1 MAESDP
7 NPRDVGVIFNP
18 TRHEH
23 ELCLS
28 ANLKKYTCS
37 GCKEFGAEI
46 GYKCSSSSCQDF
58 TLHKDCATLP
68 DVYEHSDE
76 SFKFRSKTHMWHHC
90 DACRDVL
97 NGFVYETERR
107 HLRPE
112 LRLHPLCMVLPK
124 TLDFSGHDH
133 KLKFVTSNVNGKEY
147 TCSSC
152 DSPIDSGCW
161 RYQCEEVE
169 CKVYLDLSCAKID
182 FFGLKNSDIQRIAP
196 VGTLLQL
203 KSKIPSGGTVTTSV
217 STATSVVGL
226 ATSVVALCL
235 L

>member
-28 ANLKKYTCS
+28 KNLKKYTCS

-68 DVYEHSDE
+68 DVYEHSDG
-76 SFKFRSKTHMWHHC
+76 SFKFRSKTHLRHHC

-97 NGFVYETERR
+97 NGFAYETESNR
-107 HLRPE
+107 
-112 LRLHPLCMVLPK
+112 LRLHPLCMVLPE
-124 TLDFSGHDH
+124 TLDFSGHAH
-133 KLKFVTSNVNGKEY
+133 KLKVVTSDLNGKEY

-161 RYQCEEVE
+161 RYQCEEVA
-169 CKVYLDLSCAKID
+169 CKVYLDLSCAKVDI
-182 FFGLKNSDIQRIAP
+182 FGLKNSDIQRVAP
-196 VGTLLQL
+196 VRMSLKF
-203 KSKIPSGGTVTTSV
+203 KSKLPSVGTVMNSVGTVMTSV
-217 STATSVVGL
+217 GTATSVIGL
-226 ATSVVALCL
+226 SLG
-235 L
+235 